1 MWLKFFP
8 AQKGWLNMGI
18 PLAQRRKMR
27 LTVYHLWEATVS
39 NRPAQQ
45 LTSSQGD
52 LDQFSQQIIRNTTL
66 GETLRE
72 ETLIF
77 SCYHLRISTLAS
89 GYSLSRSLI
98 HSQRSLT
105 HSIVSLP
112 FSYAPRLK
120 ILNVEFSTMLV
131 LQALH
136 SKTQTFISLLQPHSQ
151 CCLSVI

>member
-1 MWLKFFP
+1 
-8 AQKGWLNMGI
+8 MGI

-72 ETLIF
+72 ETLII

-98 HSQRSLT
+98 HSFIEITHTLICEFTFQLRPQVEDLERRVRHDARS
-105 HSIVSLP
+105 SGPSLENP
-112 FSYAPRLK
+112 DLYLPSPASQSVLSFCYLK
-120 ILNVEFSTMLV
+120 W
-131 LQALH
+131 
-136 SKTQTFISLLQPHSQ
+136 
-151 CCLSVI
+151 